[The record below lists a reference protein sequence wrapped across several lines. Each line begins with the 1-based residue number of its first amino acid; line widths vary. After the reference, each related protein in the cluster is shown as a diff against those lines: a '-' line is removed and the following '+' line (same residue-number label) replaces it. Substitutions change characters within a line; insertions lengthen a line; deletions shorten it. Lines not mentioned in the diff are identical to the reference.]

1 MNNKRKYKKEQI
13 LIVAKKFFTR
23 FGLKKTTMDEIA
35 KATRMGKA
43 TLYHYFRSKEQV
55 FAEVIQRES
64 QILEEKLNEAI
75 EAANNPKEKVRA
87 YITTRINYINSL
99 SNTYLALTGKYLDH
113 YSLVKEFKKEF
124 NEYEIRKLSSILNNG
139 VEKNVFSTMNVKNVA
154 RMIGIALQGLEL
166 FQIVEEKLENFE
178 GDVKLMTDILLQGI
192 CK

>member
-1 MNNKRKYKKEQI
+1 
-13 LIVAKKFFTR
+13 
-23 FGLKKTTMDEIA
+23 
-35 KATRMGKA
+35 
-43 TLYHYFRSKEQV
+43 
-55 FAEVIQRES
+55 VIQRES

>member
-1 MNNKRKYKKEQI
+1 MNNKRKYKKERI

-55 FAEVIQRES
+55 FAGVIQRES
-64 QILEEKLNEAI
+64 QILEEKLDEAI
-75 EAANNPKEKVRA
+75 KAANNPKEKVRA

-99 SNTYLALTGKYLDH
+99 GNTYLALNGKYLDH
-113 YSLVKEFKKEF
+113 YSLVKEFKQEF

-139 VEKNVFSTMNVKNVA
+139 VEKNVFSAMNVKDVA
-154 RMIGIALQGLEL
+154 RMISIALQGLEL

>member
-124 NEYEIRKLSSILNNG
+124 NEYEIRKLSSILNSG